1 MVAIRERKR
10 KKTLENIFTQAKY
23 LFRQQGVKQ
32 TTMEDI
38 AEKAEVGVGT
48 LYNYFKSK
56 GDLLT
61 KLVQNNAQTMY
72 ANVDKRLEQTPINT
86 ETLFKDISHT
96 YISFWKS
103 YDKPFWQD
111 VLGHSIQINQG
122 IDTELP
128 QFNSTVRKQVV
139 DTILECIKSNI
150 LPQSI
155 QVDILANLYLATLFA
170 HFTYF
175 ITDAG
180 YSIQKVESDFI
191 DVLTLLTSSQQN
203 THAESLSFRQI

>member
-56 GDLLT
+56 GDLLA

-72 ANVDKRLEQTPINT
+72 SNVEKRLEQTPINT
-86 ETLFKDISHT
+86 ETLFKDISHI
-96 YISFWKS
+96 YISFWKT

-111 VLGHSIQINQG
+111 VLAHTIQINQG

-128 QFNSTVRKQVV
+128 QFNARVRKQVV
-139 DTILECIKSNI
+139 DSILECIKSNI
-150 LPQSI
+150 LPQNI
-155 QVDILANLYLATLFA
+155 KVDIFAHIYIATLFA

-180 YSIQKVESDFI
+180 YSIQKVEADFNDALI
-191 DVLTLLTSSQQN
+191 LLISSQQN
-203 THAESLSFRQI
+203 TSAESLSFRQI